1 MNPIVEG
8 QGDIQEKSTRVA
20 TLGYAAGIAAQLAL
34 SGAITT
40 RRDDSPA
47 LSVLS
52 KDKTLKSPPSTEGSH
67 ACAVCDKTISAN
79 KVLCRAH
86 AEAQGMLK

>member
-1 MNPIVEG
+1 MNPNVGMQDEDLG
-8 QGDIQEKSTRVA
+8 RSRRVA
-20 TLGYAAGIAAQLAL
+20 SLGYAAGIAAQLAL

-47 LSVLS
+47 LLDLS
-52 KDKTLKSPPSTEGSH
+52 KDKTLKSPPSAEGSH
-67 ACAVCDKTISAN
+67 GCAICDKTISAN
-79 KVLCRAH
+79 KVLCRVH

>member
-1 MNPIVEG
+1 MNPNVGVQDEDLG
-8 QGDIQEKSTRVA
+8 RSRRVA
-20 TLGYAAGIAAQLAL
+20 SLGYAAGIAAQLAL
-34 SGAITT
+34 SGAIST

-47 LSVLS
+47 PSVLS
-52 KDKTLKSPPSTEGSH
+52 KDKTLKSPPSAEGSH
-67 ACAVCDKTISAN
+67 GCAICDKTISAN